1 VPTCFFELGVVKRSR
16 LVQRPAVS
24 EVARVEAM
32 LGDQSFESQRFTG
45 ISGSAERS
53 DAILSGN
60 VRGRDV
66 STARGQERKI
76 FLNRPHPP
84 LAPIMQIAPRGCR
97 RGSLRPIRIV
107 SSSASVS
114 KYRRLEGS
122 PGSAPEPG

>member
-66 STARGQERKI
+66 STARGQERKM

-84 LAPIMQIAPRGCR
+84 LAPIMQIAPR
-97 RGSLRPIRIV
+97 IV
-107 SSSASVS
+107 GVGFFDYNHGQTGVAPNAIELHSVLGFACLS
-114 KYRRLEGS
+114 G
-122 PGSAPEPG
+122 